1 MDRIELKNAGEALK
15 EKEQIEVLT
24 SGKSMEPL
32 FKEHRDI
39 AVVSRVEKPLKKGDI
54 VLYSRDEKS
63 FILHRIVKIKGEN
76 LIIRGDNNLNFESD
90 IKADR
95 VIGVLTALYRKGK
108 YMTAEDIPFKAF
120 AVFSKI
126 RFPFIYVYR
135 KLRHFLWK
143 KLKQKDN

>member
-24 SGKSMEPL
+24 SGRSMEPL

-39 AVVSRVEKPLKKGDI
+39 AVVSRAEKPLKKGDI

-76 LIIRGDNNLNFESD
+76 LIIRGDNNLNFERD

-95 VIGVLTALYRKGK
+95 VIGILTALYRKGK
-108 YMTAEDIPFKAF
+108 YMTAKDIPFKAF
-120 AVFSKI
+120 LGFSKI

>member
-24 SGKSMEPL
+24 SGRSMEPL

-39 AVVSRVEKPLKKGDI
+39 AVVSRVEKPFKKGDI

-90 IKADR
+90 IKANR
-95 VIGVLTALYRKGK
+95 IIGVLTALYRKGK

-126 RFPFIYVYR
+126 RYPFIYVYR

-143 KLKQKDN
+143 KLKAER

>member
-24 SGKSMEPL
+24 SGRSMEPL

-39 AVVSRVEKPLKKGDI
+39 AVVSRVEKPFKKGDI

-126 RFPFIYVYR
+126 RYPFIYVYR

-143 KLKQKDN
+143 KLKAER